1 MQIGNRQELDAARD
15 AMRDAFDAIWFA
27 SDKIG
32 PKESRAIKCALALD
46 KPRLDSGYNW
56 RIFPGGR
63 ATPSGSIVRR
73 GGYCYPV
80 IYA

>member
-1 MQIGNRQELDAARD
+1 MQIGNRKELDAARE
-15 AMRDAFDAIWFA
+15 AMRDAFDAIWLA

-32 PKESRAIKCALALD
+32 HKESRAIKCALALD

-56 RIFPGGR
+56 RIFPGGCG
-63 ATPSGSIVRR
+63 TPSGDIVWR
-73 GGYCYPV
+73 GRACYPV